1 MKIKIILTVLSFAV
15 LLACNTNNKQSH
27 VPGTYVNNTTGKY
40 SVASDTLVIEA
51 SEGNR
56 FKVNRKTGFNLI
68 RDGKKGKRE
77 YETEK
82 WNTIYNE
89 KTGVLTET
97 QRGKALIFYPDSN
110 MLMIGKRVYKKL
122 N

>member
-1 MKIKIILTVLSFAV
+1 MKTNIILTVLTLAV
-15 LLACNTNNKQSH
+15 LLACNTNNKQFD
-27 VPGTYVNNTTGKY
+27 VPGTYVNYTSGKY
-40 SVASDTLVIEA
+40 SIANDTLVIE
-51 SEGNR
+51 SLEGNR

-68 RDGKKGKRE
+68 RNGKRGKRE

-97 QRGKALIFYPDSN
+97 QRGKELIFYPDSN

>member
-1 MKIKIILTVLSFAV
+1 MKIKIILTVLICG
-15 LLACNTNNKQSH
+15 LLFACNLYEKQSFM
-27 VPGTYVNNTTGKY
+27 PGTYVNNTTGRY

-51 SEGNR
+51 SEGDR
-56 FKVNRKTGFNLI
+56 FKIDRKTGFNLI
-68 RDGKKGKRE
+68 RNGRKGRRQ

-82 WNTIYNE
+82 WNAVFDE

-97 QRGKALIFYPDSN
+97 RRGKILMFDPDSN
-110 MLMIGKRVYKKL
+110 MLMIGNRKYKKV

>member
-1 MKIKIILTVLSFAV
+1 MKTKIILTVLICGL
-15 LLACNTNNKQSH
+15 LLACNTGNKQSD

-40 SVASDTLVIEA
+40 SIASDTLVIEA
-51 SEGNR
+51 LEQNR

-68 RDGKKGKRE
+68 RNGKKGNRE
-77 YETEK
+77 HETEK

-89 KTGVLTET
+89 KTGVLTEI
-97 QRGKALIFYPDSN
+97 QRGKELIFYPDSN